1 MQHFVEKNTI
11 CSYIQHKKGKS
22 GGVMLKGIRE
32 EKGLSQQEVADKL
45 GINRTSLSK
54 IENGKQVLS
63 SIQLF
68 QLSRLYEVDPYK
80 LLGKEES
87 ETIKFAFRGRDK
99 FNSETEQKFE
109 QIEEYIN
116 TILELESIENE

>member
-1 MQHFVEKNTI
+1 
-11 CSYIQHKKGKS
+11 
-22 GGVMLKGIRE
+22 MLLKEIRK

-54 IENGKQVLS
+54 IENGKQELS
-63 SIQLF
+63 STQLF

-87 ETIKFAFRGRDK
+87 ETIKFAFRDRDN
-99 FNSETEQKFE
+99 FNSATEQKFE